1 MIKSMTGFG
10 RSQLNENGYTIS
22 CEIKG
27 VNHRYFDPHIRMPR
41 RYTILEDK
49 VKEKIKQYVHRGRL
63 EISINIEKTAEST
76 RNIKVD
82 KGLAMAYH
90 RSLKDLA
97 ENLNIPADFKLID
110 IFRLPDVY
118 SLEDAEENLELTWQ
132 SLEKSLMQA
141 IDGLLEMRTREGQN
155 LLTDL
160 LLRTDFILN
169 EVKKLELRSPLL
181 TQEYQEKLRNR
192 IREMIAQETVD
203 ESRVLQEVAIFA
215 DRVSITEEIVRLQSH
230 VKQFNEVLNNGDEAV
245 GRKSDFLVQEMF
257 REINTVA
264 SKANDIEMGQIVI
277 GVKAELEKIREQL
290 QNIE

>member
-49 VKEKIKQYVHRGRL
+49 VKEEIKQYVHRGRL

-132 SLEKSLMQA
+132 ALEKSLMQA

-192 IREMIAQETVD
+192 IREMIAQETMD
-203 ESRVLQEVAIFA
+203 ESRILQEVAIFA
-215 DRVSITEEIVRLQSH
+215 DRASITEEIVRLQSH

-277 GVKAELEKIREQL
+277 SVKAELEKIREQL

>member
-1 MIKSMTGFG
+1 MTGFG

-49 VKEKIKQYVHRGRL
+49 VKEEIKQYVHRGRL

-132 SLEKSLMQA
+132 ALEKSLMQA

-203 ESRVLQEVAIFA
+203 ESRILQEVAIFA

-264 SKANDIEMGQIVI
+264 AKANDIEMGQIVI
-277 GVKAELEKIREQL
+277 SVKAELEKIREQL

>member
-1 MIKSMTGFG
+1 
-10 RSQLNENGYTIS
+10 LNFNDKGYTIS

-49 VKEKIKQYVHRGRL
+49 VKEEIKQYVHRGRL

-132 SLEKSLMQA
+132 ALEKSLMQA

-203 ESRVLQEVAIFA
+203 ESRIIQEVAIFA

-264 SKANDIEMGQIVI
+264 AKANDIEMGQIVI
-277 GVKAELEKIREQL
+277 SVKAELEKIREQL

>member
-1 MIKSMTGFG
+1 
-10 RSQLNENGYTIS
+10 
-22 CEIKG
+22 
-27 VNHRYFDPHIRMPR
+27 
-41 RYTILEDK
+41 
-49 VKEKIKQYVHRGRL
+49 
-63 EISINIEKTAEST
+63 
-76 RNIKVD
+76 
-82 KGLAMAYH
+82 
-90 RSLKDLA
+90 
-97 ENLNIPADFKLID
+97 
-110 IFRLPDVY
+110 
-118 SLEDAEENLELTWQ
+118 
-132 SLEKSLMQA
+132 SLMQA
-141 IDGLLEMRTREGQN
+141 IDGLLEMRTKEGQN

-160 LLRTDFILN
+160 MLRTDFILN

-181 TQEYQEKLRNR
+181 AQEYQEKLRSR

-203 ESRVLQEVAIFA
+203 ESRILQEVAIFA

-277 GVKAELEKIREQL
+277 SVKAELEKIREQL

>member
-49 VKEKIKQYVHRGRL
+49 VKEEIKQYVHRGRL

-132 SLEKSLMQA
+132 ALEKSLMQA

-192 IREMIAQETVD
+192 IREMISQETVD
-203 ESRVLQEVAIFA
+203 ESRILQEVAIFA
-215 DRVSITEEIVRLQSH
+215 DKASITEEIVRLQSH

-277 GVKAELEKIREQL
+277 SVKAELEKIREQL

>member
-1 MIKSMTGFG
+1 MTGFG

-49 VKEKIKQYVHRGRL
+49 VKEEIKQYVHRGRL

-132 SLEKSLMQA
+132 ALEKSLMQA

-203 ESRVLQEVAIFA
+203 ESRIIQEVAIFA

-264 SKANDIEMGQIVI
+264 AKANDIEMGQIVI
-277 GVKAELEKIREQL
+277 SVKAELEKIREQL

>member
-118 SLEDAEENLELTWQ
+118 SLEDAEENLELAWQ